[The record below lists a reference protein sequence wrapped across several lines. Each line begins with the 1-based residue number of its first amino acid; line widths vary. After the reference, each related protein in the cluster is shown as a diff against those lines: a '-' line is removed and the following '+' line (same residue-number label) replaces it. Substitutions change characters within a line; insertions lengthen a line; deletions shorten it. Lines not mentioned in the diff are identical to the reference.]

1 MPEIA
6 EFRHHS
12 TAKYKLLSL
21 KSASCIDRLQ
31 VQPRLFLKLL
41 KY

>member
-6 EFRHHS
+6 EFRHYL

-21 KSASCIDRLQ
+21 KSASCIDHLQ
-31 VQPRLFLKLL
+31 VQPRLFFKRL